1 MFRWFYLVF
10 ILFCIFAIRILISKA
25 VFTQSAS
32 EITKLVHN
40 HFIKQ
45 TEKIKE
51 CYIFISQLEVKKIL
65 RKLRKT

>member
-32 EITKLVHN
+32 EIKLVHN

-45 TEKIKE
+45 TKKIKE